1 MKVSGPLVTL
11 GAVAALGVGIYAVN
25 VSKESQPAAPPAAPA
40 TSTSQ
45 TVPATAAPPAAPT
58 STAPAAVPFPA
69 AAEYQGKV
77 ETKTGVITLDISVK
91 GATAR
96 AYACDGKAVETWLSG
111 PADAGTV
118 TLTSKDKT
126 SHLEGRHDG
135 KNVAG
140 TLTIGEKSWPFTASV
155 VQHPAGMYV
164 SQDNGVRNSWIV
176 GEDKSVTGVQRS
188 ADGATSPAP
197 ALTPDA
203 KRVEG
208 DSDGI

>member
-1 MKVSGPLVTL
+1 MKVAGPLVTL
-11 GAVAALGVGIYAVN
+11 DAVAALGVGIYAVN
-25 VSKESQPAAPPAAPA
+25 VSKESGPAAPT

-45 TVPATAAPPAAPT
+45 AAPPTSQAAP
-58 STAPAAVPFPA
+58 STPAAPAAVPFPA
-69 AAEYQGKV
+69 AADYQGKV
-77 ETKTGVITLDISVK
+77 ATKTGVITLDISVK

-96 AYACDGKAVETWLSG
+96 AYACDGNAVETWLSG

-126 SHLEGRHDG
+126 SRLEGRHDG
-135 KNVAG
+135 KSVAG
-140 TLTIGEKSWPFTASV
+140 TLTIGEKSWPFTASA
-155 VQHPAGMYV
+155 VQPPAGLYV
-164 SQDNGVRNSWIV
+164 SQNNGVRNSWIV
-176 GEDKSVTGVQRS
+176 GEDKAVTGVQRS

-197 ALTPDA
+197 ELSPDA

>member
-1 MKVSGPLVTL
+1 MKVTGPLVTL
-11 GAVAALGVGIYAVN
+11 GAVAALGIGIYAVN
-25 VSKESQPAAPPAAPA
+25 VSKEPEPAAPPAAPA

-45 TVPATAAPPAAPT
+45 AAPATSVAAPPT
-58 STAPAAVPFPA
+58 TAPAAVPFPA
-69 AAEYQGKV
+69 AADYQGKV
-77 ETKTGVITLDISVK
+77 ETKTGVITLDISIK

-96 AYACDGKAVETWLSG
+96 AYACDGKAIETWLSG
-111 PADAGTV
+111 PAEAGTV

-140 TLTIGEKSWPFTASV
+140 TLSIGEKSWPFTASA
-155 VQHPAGMYV
+155 VQPPAGLYV

-176 GEDKSVTGVQRS
+176 GEDKSVTGVQRA

>member
-1 MKVSGPLVTL
+1 MKITGPLVTL

-25 VSKESQPAAPPAAPA
+25 VSKESGPAAPTTAPA

-45 TVPATAAPPAAPT
+45 AAPPMSAAVPP

-69 AAEYQGKV
+69 AADYQGKV

-91 GATAR
+91 GETAR
-96 AYACDGKAVETWLSG
+96 AYACDGKAIETWLSG
-111 PADAGTV
+111 PAEAGTV

-126 SHLEGRHDG
+126 SRLEGRHDG

-140 TLTIGEKSWPFTASV
+140 TLSSGEKSWPFTASV
-155 VQHPAGMYV
+155 VQPPAGLYV

-176 GEDKSVTGVQRS
+176 GEDKSVTGVQRA

-197 ALTPDA
+197 SLTPDA

-208 DSDGI
+208 DSDGV